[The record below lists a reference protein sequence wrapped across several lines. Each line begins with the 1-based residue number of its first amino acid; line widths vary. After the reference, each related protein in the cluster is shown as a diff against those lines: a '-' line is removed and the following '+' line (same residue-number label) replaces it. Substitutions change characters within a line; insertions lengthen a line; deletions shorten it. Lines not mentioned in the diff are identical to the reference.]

1 MNKSPGKIRRFLI
14 FFWSSVSA
22 FRRIVGNLLFLLLVV
37 FLIAVVF
44 FDGDEDVPE
53 GVALI
58 LSPEGK
64 IVEQKSETVL
74 SSDIFGEAAK
84 DETLL
89 KDIIDVIDFAKE
101 DERVEALVLD
111 LRKMKGAGIS
121 KLQAIGAGLERFQS
135 SGKPI
140 FAFGDYFNQH
150 QYYLAAHADKL
161 YLSPMG
167 GIMLHGFGLYRKYY
181 KSALDKL

>member
-1 MNKSPGKIRRFLI
+1 MHKPPGKIRRILG
-14 FFWSSVSA
+14 FFWDSVSA
-22 FRRIVGNLLFLLLVV
+22 LRRIVGNLLFLLLVG

-58 LSPEGK
+58 ISPEGN
-64 IVEQKSETVL
+64 IVEQRSETML

-101 DERVEALVLD
+101 DERVEVLVLD
-111 LRKMKGAGIS
+111 LRKMKGVGIS

-135 SGKPI
+135 SGKLI
-140 FAFGDYFNQH
+140 FAFSDYFDQR
-150 QYYLAAHADKL
+150 QYYLAAHIESITKQ
-161 YLSPMG
+161 PWTN
-167 GIMLHGFGLYRKYY
+167 
-181 KSALDKL
+181 

>member
-1 MNKSPGKIRRFLI
+1 MIKPPGKIRRFLG
-14 FFWSSVSA
+14 FFWNSVSA
-22 FRRIVGNLLFLLLVV
+22 LRRIIGNLLFLLLIG

-44 FDGDEDVPE
+44 FDSDEDVPD

-58 LSPEGK
+58 LSPEGN
-64 IVEQKSETVL
+64 IVEQNSETVL

-101 DERVEALVLD
+101 DERVEVLVLD

-121 KLQAIGAGLERFQS
+121 KLQTIGAGLERFQS
-135 SGKPI
+135 SGKQI
-140 FAFGDYFNQH
+140 IAFGDYFNQH
-150 QYYLAAHADKL
+150 QYYLASSAAKVFQN
-161 YLSPMG
+161 SPG
-167 GIMLHGFGLYRKYY
+167 
-181 KSALDKL
+181 